1 MGEVAE
7 NENFTAAG
15 AHCRIGTPV
24 SKQRQIYCC
33 YSPVY
38 ANGQVD
44 RTTFA

>member
-7 NENFTAAG
+7 NKNFTAAG

-38 ANGQVD
+38 ANGKVD
-44 RTTFA
+44 CPAFA